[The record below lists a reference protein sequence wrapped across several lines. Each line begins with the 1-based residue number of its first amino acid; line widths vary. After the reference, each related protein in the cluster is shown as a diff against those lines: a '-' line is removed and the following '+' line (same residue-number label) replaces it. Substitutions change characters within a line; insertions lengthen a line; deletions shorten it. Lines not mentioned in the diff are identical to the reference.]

1 MFEIHMEA
9 GDVLVCRTLKS
20 AVARQEDLKQFDQRH
35 SLWVRTTWLVDTKAT
50 ESYSVPHPSKR
61 LKGPVFV
68 RHPSNG

>member
-1 MFEIHMEA
+1 MFAIRTED

-20 AVARQEDLKQFDQRH
+20 AVARQEDLEQFDQRH
-35 SLWVRTTWLVDTKAT
+35 SLWVRTTWIVDTKAA

-68 RHPSNG
+68 RGGK